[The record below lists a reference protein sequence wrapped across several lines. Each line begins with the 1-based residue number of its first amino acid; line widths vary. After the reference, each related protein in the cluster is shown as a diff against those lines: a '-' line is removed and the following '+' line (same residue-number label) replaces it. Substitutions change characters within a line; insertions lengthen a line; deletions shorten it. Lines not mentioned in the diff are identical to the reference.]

1 MGSNTLIGPLSYP
14 AINTTFWDHGSYQSV
29 SLAGRFI
36 LVADVVNAAGES
48 RYSALRIPGAAGG
61 YQVTTGKTLYVTKAR
76 FSMLSAPAAFLL
88 FAATADA
95 GDSQI
100 AAPAGIVSHNS
111 RADGVPSSLVG
122 PVSSTMYESDLYAS
136 FAATQ
141 YLGVR
146 NMTAS
151 STLYLLLVCHE
162 E

>member
-1 MGSNTLIGPLSYP
+1 MAGELVQTPQTL
-14 AINTTFWDHGSYQSV
+14 WKHGSFESV
-29 SLAGRFI
+29 NLKGRFI
-36 LVADVVNAAGES
+36 LVADVTNGAGES

-61 YQVTTGKTLYVTKAR
+61 YQVTVGKTLYLTHLR
-76 FSMLSAPAAFLL
+76 HSGLSAPAAYLL

-95 GDSQI
+95 GSNQI

-111 RADGVPSSLVG
+111 RTDGVPGALVVAASSV
-122 PVSSTMYESDLYAS
+122 VAEFDLYAS
-136 FAATQ
+136 FAAGD

-151 STLYLLLVCHE
+151 STLYVLIVCHE